1 VNFGIVPLVFKDPAD
16 YDLLQQ
22 GEKLLIPHLR
32 TMIVRGATTIP
43 VEAGGRTFLTIL
55 DVSDRQRREL
65 LAGGTLN
72 YVRTAGKWEDEP
84 HGCL

>member
-1 VNFGIVPLVFKDPAD
+1 
-16 YDLLQQ
+16 
-22 GEKLLIPHLR
+22 
-32 TMIVRGATTIP
+32 MIVRGATVIP
-43 VEAGGRTFLTIL
+43 VETSGGRTFLTIL
-55 DVSDRQRREL
+55 EVSDRQRREL